1 MATNQAVIAEM
12 PVSFYVLS
20 ETKAQDFLGFI
31 SQLVQTALNKSQQSL
46 LILVDNEALLSELDE
61 ALWAQEAISF
71 IPHQLLVDSADNAE
85 LLAPVLLGA
94 YLPASFKGIVL
105 NTTSCV
111 VNDFMSATSHT
122 LPTRILEIIRP
133 DTVSVQHG
141 RDKYK
146 RYQQLG
152 YKLTHFKV

>member
-1 MATNQAVIAEM
+1 MTTNQAVTAEM

-20 ETKAQDFLGFI
+20 ESKAQDFLGFI

-46 LILVDNEALLSELDE
+46 LILIDNETLLSELEE

-71 IPHQLLVDSADNAE
+71 IPHQLLVASADNAD
-85 LLAPVLLGA
+85 LLAPVLLGD

-105 NTTSCV
+105 NTTSRAV
-111 VNDFMSATSHT
+111 TDFMSATSHM
-122 LPTRILEIIRP
+122 LPTRILEIIKP
-133 DTVSVQHG
+133 DAISVQHG